1 MFSAL
6 LFILI
11 CVLLMSYNSLEQRYG
26 WLNISSSVTMVV
38 VDNTF
43 VISSSF
49 FHLPHSG
56 ISVIVDE
63 NVSSDGDI
71 NCNKNT
77 GIRNE
82 IVNYTCTA
90 IRPSI
95 NRIVVQVT
103 FCNIE
108 FTSQPLTITIK
119 AHSSKY
125 NYIPCTI
132 QYSFVRVLY

>member
-1 MFSAL
+1 
-6 LFILI
+6 
-11 CVLLMSYNSLEQRYG
+11 
-26 WLNISSSVTMVV
+26 MVM

-56 ISVIVDE
+56 ISVIVDG

-82 IVNYTCTA
+82 TVNYTCTA

-95 NRIVVQVT
+95 NRIVVQLT

-108 FTSQPLTITIK
+108 FTSQTLTITVK

-132 QYSFVRVLY
+132 QYNFIRVLY